1 MAVKIV
7 TDSTADLPD
16 EIVKE
21 LGIEVVP
28 LNLHFGTTTF
38 KDGIDISVDDFY
50 DRLINTN
57 EFPTT
62 SQPSVGDF
70 LEKYKEIIDDSDGI
84 VSIHISSKLSGT
96 FNSAIQARD
105 SLDVKNKIE
114 VIDTGQVSM
123 GIGLVVK
130 ACAEAAIGGA
140 TLDEVANLSKE
151 LSMKAECF
159 AAIDNIEYLR
169 RGGRIGRAAEFIGTL
184 LKLKPMI
191 TLNDGL
197 VDKLGRART
206 FTKAVA
212 SLENIIRDY
221 GSVEAL
227 SVMYSTPTPFA
238 EKLSNSLDEL
248 LPKKGSVIL
257 TRLGPVIGAHG
268 GPGAIGIAM
277 IRKSK

>member
-1 MAVKIV
+1 M
-7 TDSTADLPD
+7 
-16 EIVKE
+16 
-21 LGIEVVP
+21 
-28 LNLHFGTTTF
+28 
-38 KDGIDISVDDFY
+38 
-50 DRLINTN
+50 NT
-57 EFPTT
+57 
-62 SQPSVGDF
+62 
-70 LEKYKEIIDDSDGI
+70 
-84 VSIHISSKLSGT
+84 
-96 FNSAIQARD
+96 
-105 SLDVKNKIE
+105 
-114 VIDTGQVSM
+114 
-123 GIGLVVK
+123 
-130 ACAEAAIGGA
+130 
-140 TLDEVANLSKE
+140 
-151 LSMKAECF
+151 ECF

-191 TLNDGL
+191 TLKDGL

-212 SLENIIRDY
+212 SLENIVRDY

-238 EKLSNSLDEL
+238 DKLSNSLDEL
-248 LPKKGSVIL
+248 LPEKQSVIL

>member
-7 TDSTADLPD
+7 TDSTADLPV
-16 EIVKE
+16 EIVKK
-21 LGIEVVP
+21 LDIEVVP

-50 DRLINTN
+50 ARLIDTN

-70 LEKYKEIIDDSDGI
+70 LEKYKEIIDNSDGI

-105 SLDVKNKIE
+105 SLDRNNKIE

-123 GIGLVVK
+123 GVGLVAK

-140 TLDEVANLSKE
+140 TIDEVTNLSKE
-151 LSMKAECF
+151 LSMRTECF

-169 RGGRIGRAAEFIGTL
+169 RGGRIGRAAEFIGTV

-191 TLNDGL
+191 ILKDGS

-206 FTKAVA
+206 FPKAVV
-212 SLENIIRDY
+212 SLENIARDY
-221 GSVEAL
+221 GLAESL
-227 SVMYSTPTPFA
+227 SVMYSTTSHFA
-238 EKLSNSLDEL
+238 EKLSSSLGEL
-248 LPKKGSVIL
+248 LPENESVVL

-277 IRKSK
+277 IRKS

>member
-7 TDSTADLPD
+7 TDSTADLPV
-16 EIVKE
+16 EIVKK
-21 LGIEVVP
+21 LDIEVVP

-70 LEKYKEIIDDSDGI
+70 LEKYKEIIDNSDGI

-105 SLDVKNKIE
+105 SLDSNNKIE

-123 GIGLVVK
+123 GVGLVAK

-140 TLDEVANLSKE
+140 TIDEVTNLSKE
-151 LSMKAECF
+151 LSMRTECF

-191 TLNDGL
+191 MLKDGL

-206 FTKAVA
+206 FPKAIA
-212 SLENIIRDY
+212 SLENIVRDY

-227 SVMYSTPTPFA
+227 SVMYSTTTPFA
-238 EKLSNSLDEL
+238 EKLSSTLDEL
-248 LPKKGSVIL
+248 LPEKESVVL

-277 IRKSK
+277 IRKS

>member
-1 MAVKIV
+1 M
-7 TDSTADLPD
+7 
-16 EIVKE
+16 
-21 LGIEVVP
+21 
-28 LNLHFGTTTF
+28 
-38 KDGIDISVDDFY
+38 
-50 DRLINTN
+50 
-57 EFPTT
+57 
-62 SQPSVGDF
+62 
-70 LEKYKEIIDDSDGI
+70 
-84 VSIHISSKLSGT
+84 SGT

-105 SLDVKNKIE
+105 SLEGKNKIE

-140 TLDEVANLSKE
+140 TLDQVANLSKE

-212 SLENIIRDY
+212 SLENIVRDY
-221 GSVEAL
+221 GSIEAL
-227 SVMYSTPTPFA
+227 SIMYSTPTPFA